1 MKPRF
6 LFLLVAL
13 TMLLEIPGF
22 AGKFS
27 GWKGPFKV
35 AVQIPEPPVAYIGK
49 KTAKIEVTNAIGEIS
64 PDQMRSLIE
73 QALAP
78 DIIATDPNPE
88 ALFKVHIVS
97 FEQPTAKQYTL
108 SERMQVKVGE
118 RPVYNKD
125 GTPKKFLGT
134 PVTEPVYE
142 ERLVPVQYWEGNGSL
157 SMSVDVLSSSGARL
171 DAFTPHIIFNQKL
184 RLSVGSEST
193 PEAAHVPD
201 QREMIHSLAN
211 QLAAQV
217 RRRYATTERP
227 ETVLLAIDDELK
239 AGNEMARAGKWDDAL
254 NQWAGVTM
262 KKNASDRIF
271 NMAVA
276 NEMLAYA
283 KYRST
288 QDMQASFP
296 LFTKAMDMYAQA
308 LQADPSEKY
317 IQQAQA
323 RITRAKSN
331 MEAALKQ
338 YQAQSFEAEKIAQ
351 EIAAR
356 QKDEDEIA
364 ALIKQGENRQGEK
377 GDLPETDSPGEQ
389 KFRTYARTHMNNLTG
404 DPSSEQ
410 ISAMLAAGKDLYS
423 IDSEPGKKIVYQE
436 IGRKHRHDKGISL
449 YRQNLAQFSK
459 NKRLKPEERGILND
473 ISKEYGLGQTE
484 TGELEQQS
492 GIVNPPAKLAAPAP
506 KTPSRPH
513 VAPKPAQSN

>member
-6 LFLLVAL
+6 LFLLVSL
-13 TMLLEIPGF
+13 TMLLGIPGF

-49 KTAKIEVTNAIGEIS
+49 KTAKIEVTNTIGEIS
-64 PDQMRSLIE
+64 SDQMRSLIE

-78 DIIATDPNPE
+78 DIVATDPNPE
-88 ALFKVHIVS
+88 ALFKVHVVS

-108 SERMQVKVGE
+108 SERMQVKVGD

-125 GTPKKFLGT
+125 GTPKKFLGS

-157 SMSVDVLSSSGARL
+157 SMSVDVLSASGARL
-171 DAFTPHIIFNQKL
+171 DAFTPHLIFNQKL

-193 PEAAHVPD
+193 PEAAHVPN

-254 NQWAGVTM
+254 NQWSGITM

-271 NMAVA
+271 NIAVA

-296 LFTKAMDMYAQA
+296 LFTKALDMYAQA

-351 EIAAR
+351 EIAAK
-356 QKDEDEIA
+356 QKEENEIA
-364 ALIKQGENRQGEK
+364 TLISQGENRQGEK
-377 GDLPETDSPGEQ
+377 GDLPETDSPEEQ
-389 KFRTYARTHMNNLTG
+389 KFRTYARTHMNLTG
-404 DPSSEQ
+404 DPSAEQ
-410 ISAMLAAGKDLYS
+410 INAMLTAGKDLYS
-423 IDSEPGKKIVYQE
+423 VDNEPGKKIVYQE
-436 IGRKHRHDKGISL
+436 IGRKRRHDKGMSL
-449 YRQNLAQFSK
+449 YRENLAQFSK
-459 NKRLKPEERGILND
+459 NKRLKPEERGILSD
-473 ISKEYGLGQTE
+473 ISKKYGLTQTE
-484 TGELEQQS
+484 TGELEEES
-492 GIVNPPAKLAAPAP
+492 GIVNPPAKPATSAP
-506 KTPSRPH
+506 KPASRPH
-513 VAPKPAQSN
+513 VAPKQARSN